1 MRDFISSS
9 SQEFND
15 RGLDMSVYVPKD
27 TINKYSGGSKTTSNN
42 ANRSI
47 TAVPPRP

>member
-27 TINKYSGGSKTTSNN
+27 TINKYSGGSSTPATSNN
-42 ANRSI
+42 PYSQYQAR
-47 TAVPPRP
+47 